1 MSNISQEDLVCET
14 TINESLTCEAEVNR
28 GLIGPQ
34 GPQGADGAQGVSVTG
49 VELLSTVGIDKTYRM
64 HFSNNTYFDYV
75 VKDGVAGTTVPW
87 GGLTGTMSNQTDL
100 KNALDAKQDVLTA
113 GTHIDIDNG
122 TISVVGMPTKT
133 SDLLNDSLFIT
144 KNVNDLTNYTKSSD
158 INTALGNK
166 QDSLTAG
173 DGISITQNST
183 ILVKFASANEVGGV
197 KLEYNS
203 TTQTL
208 NIKNT

>member
-14 TINESLTCEAEVNR
+14 TITRSLTCETEVNR

-49 VELLSTVGIDKTYRM
+49 VTLLSTVGIDKTYRM
-64 HFSNNTYFDYV
+64 TFSNNTYFDYV

-87 GGLTGTMSNQTDL
+87 GGITGTLSNQTDL
-100 KNALDAKQDVLTA
+100 KNALDAKQDTLTA

-122 TISVVGMPTKT
+122 TISVIGMPTKT
-133 SDLLNDSLFIT
+133 SDLLNDSLFIN
-144 KNVNDLTNYTKSSD
+144 KDVNNLTNYTKSD
-158 INTALGNK
+158 TINTALNAK
-166 QDSLTAG
+166 QDTLTAG
-173 DGISITQNST
+173 DGISITNNDT

-208 NIKNT
+208 NIKNI

>member
-14 TINESLTCEAEVNR
+14 TITRSLTCETEVNR

-49 VELLSTVGIDKTYRM
+49 VTLISTVGIDKTYRM
-64 HFSNNTYFDYV
+64 TFSNNTYFDYV

-87 GGLTGTMSNQTDL
+87 GGITGTLSNQTDL
-100 KNALDAKQDVLTA
+100 KNALDAKQDTLTA

-133 SDLLNDSLFIT
+133 SDLLNDSLFIN
-144 KNVNDLTNYTKSSD
+144 KDVNNLTNYTKSD
-158 INTALGNK
+158 TINTALNAK
-166 QDSLTAG
+166 QNTLTAG
-173 DGISITQNST
+173 DGISITNNDT

-197 KLEYNS
+197 KLEYNG

-208 NIKNT
+208 NIKTS

>member
-1 MSNISQEDLVCET
+1 MEDTFENLT
-14 TINESLTCEAEVNR
+14 DTLTCEAETNR
-28 GLIGPQ
+28 GIIGPRGPQ
-34 GPQGADGAQGVSVTG
+34 GESGEQGVSVTG
-49 VELLSTVGIDKTYRM
+49 VELISTVGIDKTYRM

-87 GGLTGTMSNQTDL
+87 GGLTGTLSNQTDL
-100 KNALDAKQDVLTA
+100 KNAIDDKQDVLTA
-113 GTHIDIDNG
+113 GAHIDIDNN

-144 KNVNDLTNYTKSSD
+144 KDVNDLTNYTKSSD
-158 INTALGNK
+158 INTALNAK
-166 QDSLTAG
+166 QNALNAG
-173 DGISITQNST
+173 DGISLTQNDT
-183 ILVKFASANEVGGV
+183 VLLKFASANEIGGV

-208 NIKNT
+208 NIKNV